1 MTPSLPSEASGTA
14 GDISDSTSGTGPGA
28 VGEPPPKAH
37 AADERVAP
45 ATLAHRL
52 LVRPELGSLIGAVL
66 VMGFF
71 SIVADGFFTASGAAT
86 WLDDSATLGIMAVA
100 VALLMIGGEFDLSAG
115 VLTAST
121 ALITAMLATRADWP
135 VWLALAV
142 SLVFALG
149 VGALNGWLVVRTGLP
164 SFIITLG
171 TFLALQGLN
180 LGVTRQVT
188 NSVQVSGMRATDGY
202 ESAGRFFASTMA
214 IGGTEIQVS
223 VLWWI
228 VLAALATWV
237 LSRTR
242 FGNWIYAVGGAPV
255 SARNVGVPVDR
266 TKIVLFMTTAGA
278 AWLVGSI
285 NILRYTS
292 VQANQGIG
300 LEFQYIIAA
309 VIGGCLLTG
318 GYGSAIG
325 AAVGALIFGMARQG
339 IVYAKWDS
347 DWFQL
352 FLGVMLLAAVLV
364 NNSFRRRA
372 ERSRR

>member
-1 MTPSLPSEASGTA
+1 MSTSPSTPSVPTEVA
-14 GDISDSTSGTGPGA
+14 GGADRAAAPAGIGA
-28 VGEPPPKAH
+28 VEPGP
-37 AADERVAP
+37 DERVAP
-45 ATLAHRL
+45 ARLVHRL
-52 LVRPELGSLIGAVL
+52 LIRPELGSLIGAVL
-66 VMGFF
+66 VMCFF
-71 SIVADGFFTASGAAT
+71 AIVADGFLTASGAAT

-115 VLTAST
+115 VMTAST
-121 ALITAMLATRADWP
+121 ALITAMLATRAGWSVWP
-135 VWLALAV
+135 ALAV
-142 SLVFALG
+142 SLVFALA

-180 LGVTRQVT
+180 LGVTRHVT
-188 NSVQVSGMRATDGY
+188 NSVQVSGMRSTDGY

-214 IGGTEIQVS
+214 IAGTEIQVS
-223 VLWWI
+223 VLWWL
-228 VLAALATWV
+228 VLAALATW
-237 LSRTR
+237 LLARTR

-278 AWLVGSI
+278 GWLVGSI

-339 IVYAKWDS
+339 IVYAKWNS